1 MTERKPQGANLWTI
15 INELAQLPAR
25 MRDSYANLVNRQD
38 EAIERL
44 ASIERLLKKQEKR
57 MAKGQEKLTA
67 EIEEL
72 RQAVDAW
79 SSAAG
84 ARVEEAVAAAR
95 EAWEAENDAA
105 FEEAAKQLDEIASK
119 LNATDPIEPGPGEEP
134 VEPFEPSGN
143 TAAGSKGKKPKG
155 EGAA

>member
-1 MTERKPQGANLWTI
+1 MSLWDI
-15 INELAQLPAR
+15 VNELADLPRR
-25 MRDSYANLVNRQD
+25 MTEGYANLVNRQD
-38 EAIERL
+38 EALERS
-44 ASIERLLKKQEKR
+44 ASIERLLKRMEKK
-57 MAKGQEKLTA
+57 MAKGSEKLTQ

-72 RQAVDAW
+72 RQAVDQW

-143 TAAGSKGKKPKG
+143 TAAGSKKRKG